1 MFMEVTLALLARM
14 LLTVPCLLQL
24 DHPTGDALLR
34 EAVVATNRY
43 EHKINTTN
51 NKRLRLRYILANC
64 ATARSAALEL
74 SLRSYVASCS
84 QIASTTV

>member
-1 MFMEVTLALLARM
+1 MEVTLALLARM

-34 EAVVATNRY
+34 GAVVATS
-43 EHKINTTN
+43 IVMSTNTTN

-64 ATARSAALEL
+64 ATARSAALQL

>member
-1 MFMEVTLALLARM
+1 MEVTLALLARM

-34 EAVVATNRY
+34 EAVVATS
-43 EHKINTTN
+43 IVMSTNTTN

-64 ATARSAALEL
+64 ATARSAALQL

>member
-34 EAVVATNRY
+34 EAVVATS
-43 EHKINTTN
+43 IVMSTNTTN

-64 ATARSAALEL
+64 ATARSAALQL